1 MFNSLIQRFKNRL
14 LKEVEL
20 TIIFYDT
27 YDRASAPVQ
36 RHGDTNTYFI
46 LGSQW
51 KELVLED
58 GRPFIIHGL
67 EVPKLNFYIQLSNL
81 KDWNIKFQSQVD
93 NRRVS

>member
-27 YDRASAPVQ
+27 YD
-36 RHGDTNTYFI
+36 GDTNTYFI